1 MRTKFITM
9 LVGGLV
15 LSFAFAALGQTTR
28 TDAIWARRVV
38 DGVITLDG
46 QLNEPAWNNAESV
59 QIRYGQNAGDPGS
72 GWRNEG
78 AAEPSDPLDATLKFL
93 VVGNELYLGLAVK
106 DSSVG
111 AGLFNRFDGVLMNLR
126 NKANPARPAPP
137 FEYFYGWVSESWA
150 DPATANIGALPGYFG
165 PAGDRTNPDNV
176 AMWDAVTTVDGIT
189 NSDTLP
195 DVGYTM
201 EFRLNLTPRG
211 YDVTRSEGDIV
222 SFNISIYDTDWQW
235 PVIPGKLS
243 GNRTWYQGP
252 FSAFLSNSVRI
263 HARPDV
269 TIFSGDLPEIEPEL
283 IVPNAEH
290 YNAPEIDGILDETVW
305 ANAPS
310 FDVRFGDDALRET
323 YPSIGPIASGQFQ
336 PEVGGGRAAVLD
348 PGDATFSYFFK
359 GDKFYVGVDV
369 RDAAVIAVDADAQ
382 WDGIRFMI
390 NDRVARNLEDHDL
403 VGREFIV
410 RFDAAGQPVTGGYL
424 TDLIAAGGASVG
436 VTMKPNTTINNPAD
450 VDEGFYIELEIDLTH
465 LGYPGGRG
473 DGVAWLGALLFD
485 GDTRPNPAD
494 DYGNWTWWFKER
506 GNNASPVWAYMDP
519 NTFVPGG
526 EPGSRERADAIWAR
540 TVVDG
545 TITLDGRLDEPA
557 WANAESVTLQ
567 YGKDAGI
574 PGSGWRN
581 EGAAEPSDP
590 LDATLKFLVVGNQ
603 LYLGVAVKDSSVGA
617 GLFNRF
623 DGVLMNIR
631 NKANPARPAPPFE
644 YFYGWV
650 SESWA
655 DPATANIGALPG
667 YFGPAG
673 DRTNPD
679 NVALWD
685 AATTVA
691 GITNSDTVPDAGY
704 TMEFR
709 LNLTPR
715 GYDVTRPEG
724 DIVSFNISI
733 YDTDWQWPVI
743 PGKLSGNR
751 TWLQGP
757 FSAFLS
763 NTVRIHARPNVTT
776 NTPVLPEIGPE
787 LIVPNAVN
795 YPAPTVDGQL
805 NEAVWQYAPSF
816 DVRFGDDALR
826 ETYPSIGPIASGQF
840 QPEVGG
846 GRAAVLDPGDATFKY
861 FFKDDM
867 LYLGV
872 DVRDGAVIAVD
883 TDVQWDGIRFMIND
897 RVVREPENHD
907 LIGREFIVRFD
918 AAGQPVTGGYLTDL
932 IAAGGASVGVTMKP
946 NTTINN
952 PADVDEGFY
961 LELAIDLKQVGY
973 PAGRGDGVI
982 FLGALLFD
990 GDTRPNPAD
999 DYGNWTWWFKERGN
1013 SASPVWAYMD
1023 PNTVITGVKDHAG
1036 VEGVPEV
1043 FTLYGNYP
1051 NPFNPSTTI
1060 SFGMPEAGLVT
1071 LKVFDVLGRS
1081 VLVKELGMKSAGKH
1095 EAVFEAKDFTSGAY
1109 FYRLQMTAPGGK
1121 KQSTLYGRMMVIK

>member
-1 MRTKFITM
+1 MRTRFSN
-9 LVGGLV
+9 V
-15 LSFAFAALGQTTR
+15 LAAGFLLAFAFAAFGQTAR
-28 TDAIWARRVV
+28 TDVIWARRVV
-38 DGVITLDG
+38 EGSITLDG
-46 QLNEPAWNNAESV
+46 KLDEPAWNNAESV
-59 QIRYGQNAGDPGS
+59 LIKYGQNAGDPGS

-78 AAEPSDPLDATLKFL
+78 GAVPTDPLDATLKFL
-93 VVGNELYLGLAVK
+93 VVGNQLYLGLAVK

-111 AGLFNRFDGVLMNLR
+111 GGLFNRFDGVLMNLR
-126 NKANPARPAPP
+126 RKESPDRPAPP
-137 FEYFYGWVSESWA
+137 FEYFYGWVTEPWA
-150 DPATANIGALPGYFG
+150 DPATGNIGALPSFFG
-165 PAGDRTNPDNV
+165 AAGGPRTPENLEI
-176 AMWDAVTTVDGIT
+176 WDAVTTVQGIS

-211 YDVTRSEGDIV
+211 YDVTRPQGDIV

-243 GNRTWYQGP
+243 GNRTWFQGP
-252 FSAFLSNSVRI
+252 FSAPLSNTVRI

-269 TIFSGDLPEIEPEL
+269 TVSSGEVPEVEPEL

-290 YNAPEIDGILDETVW
+290 YNAPEIDGILDEAVW
-305 ANAPS
+305 AKAPS
-310 FDVRFGDDALRET
+310 FDVRFGDTALRET
-323 YPSIGPIASGQFQ
+323 YPSIGPLASGQFQ

-348 PGDATFSYFFK
+348 PGDATFKYFFK
-359 GDKFYVGVDV
+359 GDWLYVGVDV
-369 RDAAVIAVDADAQ
+369 RDGAVIAVDTDAQ

-390 NDRVARNLEDHDL
+390 NDRVARHPEDHYL
-403 VGREFIV
+403 LGREFIV
-410 RFDAAGQPVTGGYL
+410 RFDATGQPVTGGDL
-424 TDLIAAGGASVG
+424 TDLIAAGGAAAG
-436 VTMKPNTTINNPAD
+436 VTIKPNTTINNPAD
-450 VDEGFYIELEIDLTH
+450 VDEGFFIELAIDLTK

-485 GDTRPNPAD
+485 GDTRPNPTD

-526 EPGSRERADAIWAR
+526 EPGARERADAVWAR

-545 TITLDGRLDEPA
+545 TITLDGKLDEPA
-557 WANAESVTLQ
+557 WSKAEPVRLQ

-581 EGAAEPSDP
+581 EGGAVPTDP

-603 LYLGVAVKDSSVGA
+603 LYLGVAVKDSSVGG

-623 DGVLMNIR
+623 DGVLMNLR
-631 NKANPARPAPPFE
+631 RKESPDRPAPPFE

-650 SESWA
+650 TEPWA
-655 DPATANIGALPG
+655 DPATGNIGALPSF
-667 YFGPAG
+667 FGAAG
-673 DRTNPD
+673 GPRTPEN
-679 NVALWD
+679 LEIWD
-685 AATTVA
+685 AVTSVA

-751 TWLQGP
+751 TWFQGP
-757 FSAFLS
+757 FSAPLS
-763 NTVRIHARPNVTT
+763 NTVRIHARPDVTV
-776 NTPVLPEIGPE
+776 NTQTLPELGPE
-787 LIVPNAVN
+787 LIIPNAVN
-795 YPAPTVDGQL
+795 YATPTIDGQL
-805 NEAVWQYAPSF
+805 NEAVWAKAPSF
-816 DVRFGDDALR
+816 DVRFGDTALR
-826 ETYPSIGPIASGQF
+826 ATYPSIGPLASGQF

-872 DVRDGAVIAVD
+872 DARDGAVIAVD
-883 TDVQWDGIRFMIND
+883 TDAQWDGIRFMIND
-897 RVVREPENHD
+897 RVVREPDNHD
-907 LIGREFIVRFD
+907 LLGREVIVRFD
-918 AAGQPVTGGYLTDL
+918 PAGQTVLGGSLVTEVADAVT
-932 IAAGGASVGVTMKP
+932 AAVTMKP

-952 PADVDEGFY
+952 PADVDEGFFI
-961 LELAIDLKQVGY
+961 ELAIDLTKVGY

-990 GDTRPNPAD
+990 GDTRPNPTD

-1013 SASPVWAYMD
+1013 NASPVWAYMD
-1023 PNTVITGVKDHAG
+1023 PNTIVTGVQDRAG
-1036 VEGVPEV
+1036 AEGLPQV

-1051 NPFNPSTTI
+1051 NPFNPATTI

-1071 LKVFDVLGRS
+1071 LKVYDILGRS
-1081 VLVKELGMKSAGKH
+1081 VLVKELGMKAAGRH

-1109 FYRLQMTAPGGK
+1109 FYRLQMTAPSGK